1 VTATPPRADDP
12 RSIRWTAEPTQ
23 IFEAGAILILASAA
37 VVIDYRAS
45 QHEGESG
52 RPA

>member
-12 RSIRWTAEPTQ
+12 RSIRWTAEPAQ

-37 VVIDYRAS
+37 VVISCRANR
-45 QHEGESG
+45 HEGESG